1 MNELNVKL
9 SPKDILEQKFNFTTR
24 GYSPEEVDAYLDLI
38 IKDCKEYI
46 RFIRL
51 LDSEN
56 QKLVLENNDL
66 KNQLR
71 KQKVQFD
78 SISEMTETG
87 MINTSNVDM
96 LRRLSNLEK
105 IVYGKDE

>member
-1 MNELNVKL
+1 MNELDVKL

-24 GYSPEEVDAYLDLI
+24 GYSPEEVDTYLDMI
-38 IKDCKEYI
+38 IKDIREYI
-46 RFIRL
+46 RFIKMI
-51 LDSEN
+51 DSEN

-71 KQKVQFD
+71 KQKMEFD
-78 SISEMTETG
+78 SINEMTETG
-87 MINTSNVDM
+87 MINTNNVDM